1 MSKKQNPYMN
11 MVYQSFLNQGLS
23 TNQARALTAEVGR
36 ENDFNPKNLF
46 GSHGDAANG
55 QTNLGFFSW
64 QGTRRDSL
72 IKHLQNK
79 GLIDKSGNIERS
91 QRSLDAMADFAIGE
105 IRNNKLYE
113 ETKRKFLNNPNVD
126 YNTAQRVLG
135 KNFIR
140 WDYDGK
146 TLGNNV
152 KNHHA
157 KRDRYYNQL
166 GGNANP
172 NPTPAQ
178 QTAYSHNGLRLKS
191 NEAVGGGAAHQGT
204 YKLAHNLQNLI
215 GGNLKYFT
223 AFNDTYHHSEAYFK
237 KKGNRNSGLHGA
249 GLAMDIALNDPKQ
262 SAAAVAQIR
271 NELNSKGLKEGVDYK
286 IIDEYAKPSKG
297 ATGGHLDLRF
307 MNTAA
312 ADRYHSGNGSAA
324 PNQAPTHTATPSVNF
339 DFQPA
344 APQLVAQ
351 DTNIQAAEPLAQ
363 TPQASNSIADTWG
376 KALDTAT
383 NAFKQ
388 PEIKTDRSESWRI
401 KPLDFGEPK
410 PQTKPYEQQLAAAFG
425 EVPDTSASLPDYIG
439 SLVRTIYDNV

>member
-1 MSKKQNPYMN
+1 MSQKQNYMN

-23 TNQARALTAEVGR
+23 ANQARALTAEVGR
-36 ENDFNPKNLF
+36 ENDFKPNNLF

-55 QTNLGFFSW
+55 KTNLGFFSW
-64 QGTRRDSL
+64 QGARRENL
-72 IKHLQNK
+72 IKHLQGR
-79 GLIDKSGNIERS
+79 GLIDKNGNIERS
-91 QRSLDAMADFAIGE
+91 QRSLDAMADFALNE
-105 IRNNKLYE
+105 IRTNKAYE
-113 ETKRKFLNNPNVD
+113 ETRRKFLNNPDVD
-126 YNTAQRVLG
+126 YATAQRVLG

-146 TLGNNV
+146 TLGDSV
-152 KNHHA
+152 KAHHD
-157 KRDRYYNQL
+157 KRDRYYKQL
-166 GGNANP
+166 GGSTSQ

-215 GGNLKYFT
+215 GSNLKYFT

-271 NELNSKGLKEGVDYK
+271 HELNRQGLKEGIDYK
-286 IIDEYAKPSKG
+286 IIDEYANPSKG

-312 ADRYHSGNGSAA
+312 ADRYHSGNSSAA
-324 PNQAPTHTATPSVNF
+324 PNQAQTNTSTPKLNF
-339 DFQPA
+339 DFQPNQT
-344 APQLVAQ
+344 QLVAQ
-351 DTNIQAAEPLAQ
+351 NTNIQAAEPLAQ
-363 TPQASNSIADTWG
+363 SQSPSNSIADTWG
-376 KALDTAT
+376 KALDTAA

-410 PQTKPYEQQLAAAFG
+410 PQTNPYEQQLAAAFG
-425 EVPDTSASLPDYIG
+425 EVPDTSTSLPDYIG